1 LRVLGAFLGPTGN
14 EEETSQGEF
23 VHSRLLHLGELLLHH
38 HLLGIKLPQSGQGS
52 SRQLR
57 HIIVVISH

>member
-1 LRVLGAFLGPTGN
+1 VLGAFLGPTGN

-23 VHSRLLHLGELLLHH
+23 VHSRLLHLGEL
-38 HLLGIKLPQSGQGS
+38 PQSGQGS